1 MLHYMRYLVSQ
12 MTWFSLP
19 CWLKNCNNGQESE
32 NEETQLSERE
42 MISYKF
48 NLLRPSNKSCLIQFW
63 SIAQLRNI
71 SWLKWAELVVLKP
84 LILGITSLITRYLV
98 TIPLT
103 IKKVRLGATEF
114 GLFWKWPFVKNLL
127 FLTFNL
133 MWGNY

>member
-1 MLHYMRYLVSQ
+1 MIAKLSLANLV
-12 MTWFSLP
+12 FSLP

-48 NLLRPSNKSCLIQFW
+48 NLLRPSNKSCLIRFW

-103 IKKVRLGATEF
+103 IKKVRLGATGGNF